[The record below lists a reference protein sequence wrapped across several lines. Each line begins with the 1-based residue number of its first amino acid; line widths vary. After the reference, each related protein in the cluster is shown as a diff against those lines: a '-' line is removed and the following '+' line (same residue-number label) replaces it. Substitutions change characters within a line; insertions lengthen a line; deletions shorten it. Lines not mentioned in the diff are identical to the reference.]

1 DSSGAAD
8 SSGEADALGA
18 LDGSELVLVPGRGG
32 RGSGAVVVSGAREAG
47 GGSELSLDD
56 GGRGASLFG
65 APGLAGSLPAVLPP
79 CVSGFFFALSETG
92 MAGCSA
98 ASPYL
103 ARNWSIRFFALLL
116 SSDPG
121 CCRITSL

>member
-1 DSSGAAD
+1 VPVPSEGNRGPGA
-8 SSGEADALGA
+8 
-18 LDGSELVLVPGRGG
+18 VVVPGAGAVVVPG
-32 RGSGAVVVSGAREAG
+32 AGAVVVSGASEAG
-47 GGSELSLDD
+47 GGSELSVSD

-65 APGLAGSLPAVLPP
+65 APGLAGPVPAVWPP
-79 CVSGFFFALSETG
+79 CGSGFFFAFCETD

-98 ASPYL
+98 ASPNF
-103 ARNWSIRFFALLL
+103 ARNWSIRFFAWLL

>member
-1 DSSGAAD
+1 M
-8 SSGEADALGA
+8 
-18 LDGSELVLVPGRGG
+18 LVPGRGG
-32 RGSGAVVVSGAREAG
+32 RGSGAVVVSGASEAG
-47 GGSELSLDD
+47 GGSELSPSD

-65 APGLAGSLPAVLPP
+65 APGLADPLPAVLPP
-79 CVSGFFFALSETG
+79 CVSVFFFALSETG

-98 ASPYL
+98 ASPNL
-103 ARNWSIRFFALLL
+103 ARSWSIRFFALLL